1 MFVLCNKCDD
11 PKQKPKTNHVKFFQ
25 ENNIDYYCVSAKT
38 GRGVQ
43 EALLDITR
51 KMIKIIPKTK

>member
-11 PKQKPKTNHVKFFQ
+11 PKQKPKANHVKFFQ

-43 EALLDITR
+43 
-51 KMIKIIPKTK
+51 